1 MSDKCPFAW
10 GRLVHR
16 NWRVWGLQSVEAGQ
30 SSAAEFRAAPR
41 NYASA
46 LFVTVRHW
54 IKSLTEV
61 RLVSRKAFYI
71 PCRSSYNDL
80 KMEVGRQMF

>member
-54 IKSLTEV
+54 IKSQKSDWFQEKHFTYH
-61 RLVSRKAFYI
+61 A
-71 PCRSSYNDL
+71 DL
-80 KMEVGRQMF
+80 RTTT